1 MNKTL
6 ILTSIL
12 ATGLAFATANKTV
25 ENSMH
30 SVQNSMNKVAN
41 AANAGVSKMVL
52 GVTKMA
58 HRTENFGNNAAN
70 KMASNN
76 KKNAN
81 VAKNETNS

>member
-41 AANAGVSKMVL
+41 AANAGVSKMVH

-58 HRTENFGNNAAN
+58 HSTKDFGNKAAN
-70 KMASNN
+70 KMASHNT
-76 KKNAN
+76 KTTN
-81 VAKNETNS
+81 VAKNEK